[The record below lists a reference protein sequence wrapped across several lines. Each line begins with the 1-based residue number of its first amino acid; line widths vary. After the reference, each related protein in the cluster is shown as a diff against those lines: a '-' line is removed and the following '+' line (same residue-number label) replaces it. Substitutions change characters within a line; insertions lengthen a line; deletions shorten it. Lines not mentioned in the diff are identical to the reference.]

1 VVPLPENAPNRLM
14 RIGLVGKAKISTPP
28 RTLWARL
35 VRYLS
40 HTFNFEL

>member
-1 VVPLPENAPNRLM
+1 M

-40 HTFNFEL
+40 HIHEL